1 VNYGGPVRTPSAD
14 TGSGGSHPT
23 QADVARRAGVSRALV
38 GIVFRNQPG
47 ASQENRDYIRAVAA
61 EIGYVPDRRAQ
72 LLSRKRTGIIGV
84 AYSLTHDFHSTT
96 VEHLYQS
103 AEQVGLSLVLSGYG
117 ATRSEESAVATL
129 LAYRCEGV
137 VLIGSSCPTGYLQRI
152 AQQVPTVVIFR
163 SVNRVGI
170 GVVRTDDLAGSCTAT
185 EYLLGLG
192 HRRLIHINGSRSPG
206 ANDRRKGFR
215 QTVERRGIAFEEL
228 RGGSTDEDGLRAGQE
243 LVNRIGRIGAPGSP
257 TAAVVFND
265 QSAVGVIAAVRA
277 AGIRVPEDLSV
288 VGFDDSRLA
297 GVPGVALTTM
307 RQDTAA
313 LAHHAM
319 EQLAAR
325 TDNRQLPAAE
335 VVIPADLVTRSTT
348 DVPKL
353 ADAS

>member
-1 VNYGGPVRTPSAD
+1 MNYGEAVRRPPAEA
-14 TGSGGSHPT
+14 GSGRGHAT

-47 ASQENRDYIRAVAA
+47 ASQENRDHIRAVAA

-84 AYSLTHDFHSTT
+84 SYSLTHDFHSTT

-103 AEQVGLSLVLSGYG
+103 AERVGLSLVLSGYG
-117 ATRSEESAVATL
+117 PTRSEESALATL

-137 VLIGSSCPTGYLQRI
+137 VLIGSSCPTDYLQKV
-152 AQQVPTVVIFR
+152 AEQVPTVVIFR
-163 SVNRVGI
+163 PVNRRGV
-170 GVVRTDDLAGSCTAT
+170 GVVRTDDLSGSRTAT
-185 EYLLGLG
+185 EHLLGLG
-192 HRRLIHINGSRSPG
+192 HRRLIHVNGSRSPG
-206 ANDRRKGFR
+206 AHDRRKGFR
-215 QTVERRGIAFEEL
+215 QTVERHGLDFEEL

-243 LVNRIGRIGAPGSP
+243 LVSRIGRVGSPGSP

-277 AGIRVPEDLSV
+277 CGIRVPQDLSV

-325 TDNRQLPAAE
+325 THDHTRPAAE
-335 VVIPADLVTRSTT
+335 VVIPADLVLRGTT
-348 DVPKL
+348 ALPQL
-353 ADAS
+353 AEAS